1 MSRTQRFVLLGLAA
15 VILVV
20 ALVVLPGGDDDES
33 GSSTAQTVEEV
44 SAATDGDDGAVTLPT
59 TTATTE
65 TTPAPKPKPKPPF
78 LRAGAAR
85 ELEFEKGDTI
95 RFRVRHDQ
103 PEEIHVHGYD
113 IAKDLPP
120 NKTVTMSFKASLE
133 GIFEVELE
141 HSGTPLGTIKVEPK

>member
-15 VILVV
+15 AILVV
-20 ALVVLPGGDDDES
+20 ALVVLPGDDDDS
-33 GSSTAQTVEEV
+33 GSTIAETVEGV
-44 SAATDGDDGAVTLPT
+44 SSATNGHDGAVTLPT
-59 TTATTE
+59 TTATIE
-65 TTPAPKPKPKPPF
+65 TTPAPKPKPKPPL

-85 ELEFEKGDTI
+85 ELEFEKGDTV

-120 NKTVTMSFKASLE
+120 NKTVTMSFKANLE